1 MLRDDGK
8 QSKCAVKKMRVSL
21 RICRPAL
28 EHESRVLHLVRGH
41 VGIPKL
47 LAYGRFPHF
56 EYMAMELLGPTVQS
70 KVVADHG
77 ASLSTVLLVA
87 DQMVRRELCAL
98 SEADAGAAG
107 RDEAR
112 PFLPD
117 RAPGHQAQQHCR
129 SGGRSEL
136 APAVRL

>member
-21 RICRPAL
+21 RVRRSKL

-41 VGIPKL
+41 VGIMKL

-56 EYMAMELLGPTVQS
+56 EYMAMEILGPTIQS
-70 KVVADHG
+70 SLVDGHG
-77 ASLSTVLLVA
+77 VPLATVLLVA
-87 DQMVRRELCAL
+87 DQMVRHELWAL

-107 RDEAR
+107 RDEVR
-112 PFLPD
+112 PFLRD
-117 RAPGHQAQQHCR
+117 RAPGHQAQQYCR
-129 SGGRSEL
+129 GGGRSEL
-136 APAVRL
+136 PPPVRL